1 MKITQKPPMTKSQ
14 KFYTG
19 FNIVTCILLVYFM
32 SLCIKYHYNMY
43 VWYLIIGICIVGYY
57 LYINRMKKRIRN
69 TFSLFTKELN
79 INEDQLFIKD
89 AQTQRK
95 GNYMYAVYKQKE
107 VVYSMYIGRER
118 VRTFTNISM
127 SFFLENE
134 VTKQWEEI
142 VTKISCFTNNL
153 SQTNVL
159 VNYEKEDSLPKY
171 KFYLSFPKLITDETV
186 LQVCHFF
193 KQLTNSYHLYQPNY
207 YLHFFDKL
215 ACNHLYI
222 KYNNG
227 EIAECIVFDE
237 EGIGFIIDND
247 EVPEWY
253 RLEGSSDDK
262 EMFDVDFI
270 NKEIFE
276 RKREET
282 QK

>member
-1 MKITQKPPMTKSQ
+1 
-14 KFYTG
+14 
-19 FNIVTCILLVYFM
+19 
-32 SLCIKYHYNMY
+32 
-43 VWYLIIGICIVGYY
+43 
-57 LYINRMKKRIRN
+57 MKKRIRN

-95 GNYMYAVYKQKE
+95 GNYMYVVYKHKE
-107 VVYSMYIGRER
+107 VVYSMYTGRER
-118 VRTFTNISM
+118 VWAFTNISM

-134 VTKQWEEI
+134 ATKQWEEI
-142 VTKISCFTNNL
+142 VEKISCFANNL
-153 SQTNVL
+153 SQTNVM
-159 VNYEKEDSLPKY
+159 VNYEKKDSLPKY
-171 KFYLSFPKLITDETV
+171 KFYLSFPKLITDETI

-193 KQLTNSYHLYQPNY
+193 KQLTNSYHLYQLNY

-215 ACNHLYI
+215 ACDHLYI

-237 EGIGFIIDND
+237 ERIGFLIDND

-253 RLEGSSDDK
+253 SLEGFSDDK
-262 EMFDVDFI
+262 EMFDVNFI

-276 RKREET
+276 RKREEI